1 MTPRPLALV
10 ILMSAMGD
18 PARAEINLD
27 IYADVDYSLRVQND
41 TTNQFAVPKMSLLYT
56 QTYGKLGFLAEP
68 LLEVED
74 TNDFIIDLD
83 RLEITYTAEE
93 WLRLKFGRFHSSVGY
108 YNDAYHHAAI
118 FMPSI
123 ARPLMVED
131 SGDGLIPAFSVGV
144 HADGRIRAGQT
155 LAIRYDVELANAR
168 GRNPDQTQ
176 SLFDLQNEKELVL
189 RLRIEL
195 GGALDGLIVGGN
207 LVLNWI
213 PANADLGVN
222 KMTERMYGAHVAYLE
237 HNVHFIS
244 EALWVRHRDRVT
256 DHVYEEYGAF
266 AEFGYYFGNLLPF
279 IRYERIHFLDPD
291 KDPFFRDLSDEFGS
305 FDSVTAGLKWTFDQ
319 HLAAKIAGNI
329 TGYDDHDTSYTVSLQ
344 LAAAF

>member
-1 MTPRPLALV
+1 MTPRLFGVLILLWALR
-10 ILMSAMGD
+10 GT
-18 PARAEINLD
+18 ARAEVNLD
-27 IYADVDYSLRVQND
+27 IYADVDYILRVQSD
-41 TTNQFAVPKMSLLYT
+41 TTNHFAVPKMSLLYT
-56 QTYGKLGFLAEP
+56 QTYGKLSFLAEP

-83 RLEITYTAEE
+83 RLEISYAAEE
-93 WLRLKFGRFHSSVGY
+93 WLRVKFGRFHSSVGY

-118 FMPSI
+118 FMPTI

-131 SGDGLIPAFSVGV
+131 SGDGLIPGFSVGV
-144 HADGRIRAGQT
+144 HADGRIRVAQT

-176 SLFDLQNEKELVL
+176 SLYDLQNEKEFVL
-189 RLRIEL
+189 RLRIEP
-195 GGALDGLIVGGN
+195 GGALDGLIIGGN

-213 PANADLGVN
+213 PENADLEVN
-222 KMTERMYGAHVAYLE
+222 KMTERMYGAHIAYLE

-244 EALWVRHRDRVT
+244 ELLWVRHRDRVT
-256 DHVYEEYGAF
+256 DHLYEEYGVF
-266 AEFGYYFGNLLPF
+266 AELGYYVGDLLPF

-291 KDPFFRDLSDEFGS
+291 GDPFFRDLAEEFGS
-305 FDSVTAGLKWTFDQ
+305 FDGVTVGLKWTFDQ

-329 TGYDDHDTSYTVSLQ
+329 TWYVDHDTSYQVSLQ